1 MKSSRINYII
11 LAIQIVISFCTS
23 FFEYDKE
30 IYILLGNSFGYSIA
44 TNIREI
50 TKLSINEKESIFKRF
65 APISLLSLNV
75 LNIISLFI
83 SIEEYVIHYTALS
96 TCALLIMLFIFDVKR
111 VFR

>member
-50 TKLSINEKESIFKRF
+50 TKLSLNENESRFMRF